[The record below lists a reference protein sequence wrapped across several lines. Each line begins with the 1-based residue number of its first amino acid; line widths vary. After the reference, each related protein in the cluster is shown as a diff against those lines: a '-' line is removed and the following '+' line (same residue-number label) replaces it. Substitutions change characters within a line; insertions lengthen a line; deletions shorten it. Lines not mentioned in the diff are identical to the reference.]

1 MNNLQMFENHNFGRI
16 RTLER
21 SGDAWFV
28 GKDVAQALGYK
39 DTINALK
46 THVDPEDKQGGW
58 QITTP
63 SGTQQMT
70 IINESGLY
78 SLVLSSKMPGAK
90 AFKRWITSEVIP
102 AIRKHGAYMTPDTIK
117 QALLNPDT
125 IIQLATKLKDEQE
138 KRKSLESEV
147 TASRPKVV
155 FADAVSTSESSILIG
170 ELAKLL
176 KQNGVKNMGQNR
188 LFDWMRNNGYLIRRK
203 GTDYN
208 MPTQR
213 SMEMALM
220 EIKETS
226 ISHADGH
233 VSVNKTP
240 KITGKGQI
248 YFLNLFL
255 KPKKES
261 SNHESL

>member
-1 MNNLQMFENHNFGRI
+1 MNNLQLFENQNFGRV
-16 RTLER
+16 RTLEQG
-21 SGDAWFV
+21 GDAWFV

-117 QALLNPDT
+117 QAILNPDT
-125 IIQLATKLKDEQE
+125 IIQLATKLKYEQE
-138 KRKSLESEV
+138 KRKALESEV

-155 FADAVSTSESSILIG
+155 FADAVSTSESSILVG

-176 KQNGVKNMGQNR
+176 RQNGVNMGERR
-188 LFDWMRNNGYLIRRK
+188 LFEWLRNSGYLIKRK
-203 GTDYN
+203 GSDRN

-213 SMEMALM
+213 SMEMRLFVV
-220 EIKETS
+220 KETA
-226 ISHADGH
+226 ITHGDGH
-233 VSVNKTP
+233 TTVSKTP
-240 KITGKGQI
+240 KVTGKGQI
-248 YFLNLFL
+248 YFLNMFL
-255 KPKKES
+255 RKKLEV
-261 SNHESL
+261 NDHESL